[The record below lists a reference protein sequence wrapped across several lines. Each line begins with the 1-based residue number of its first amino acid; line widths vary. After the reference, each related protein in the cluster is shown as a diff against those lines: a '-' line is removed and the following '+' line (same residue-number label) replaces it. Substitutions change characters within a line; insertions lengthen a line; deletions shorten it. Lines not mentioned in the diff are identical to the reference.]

1 MCGGRASYVPALSVG
16 FRCGMAP
23 GLARTLVGPILA
35 SLPPFRR
42 MPTSPGDQ
50 VSVHYAGRLDDGT
63 PFDSS
68 QGREP
73 LSFTLGAGQVVAGFD
88 DAVSGME
95 IGETKTVRLP
105 ADQAYGPRRDD
116 LVMAVPRQSLPDGPE
131 PEPGQRVQLG
141 IQGGGTIEA
150 TIVDVT
156 DDTLTFD
163 ANHALAGQAL
173 TFDLELVAIDS

>member
-1 MCGGRASYVPALSVG
+1 MPASS
-16 FRCGMAP
+16 
-23 GLARTLVGPILA
+23 
-35 SLPPFRR
+35 
-42 MPTSPGDQ
+42 GDQ

-68 QGREP
+68 DGREP

-95 IGETKTVRLP
+95 VGETKTVRLP
-105 ADQAYGPRRDD
+105 ADQAYGERRDD
-116 LVMAVPRQSLPDGPE
+116 LVLAVPRQSLPDGPA

-141 IQGGGTIEA
+141 IEGGGTVEA
-150 TIVDVT
+150 TVVDVT
-156 DDTLTFD
+156 EDTLTLD